1 MCEATYWIIASTI
14 ASVAG
19 TAYSAKQQEEA
30 YQENAEQANQ
40 AKMKDDQQTMIRRQQ
55 EEEDAAQAK
64 VKTDLEARKA
74 AARARVAEG
83 ESGGFLNNNAVI
95 QDIFRQGL
103 TANQATT
110 QNLERSNLNTQ
121 FQLQAN
127 QNRAQSR
134 INSVAQPDS
143 TATALQIG
151 GQIADGGTQ
160 YYTAKE
166 T

>member
-1 MCEATYWIIASTI
+1 MCGIEAAIIASTI

-19 TAYSAKQQEEA
+19 TGYAAKKQSDAFE
-30 YQENAEQANQ
+30 ENAEQANI

-103 TANQATT
+103 TANQMTT
-110 QNLERSNLNTQ
+110 QNLQRSNLNTQ

-127 QNRAQSR
+127 ENRAQSR
-134 INSVAQPDS
+134 INSVAQPDPI
-143 TATALQIG
+143 ATALEIG
-151 GQIADGGTQ
+151 GQISDGATSYYGTKQ
-160 YYTAKE
+160 
-166 T
+166 